1 MPLIAS
7 NIMEYFTIEGDLIS
21 HLMVTT
27 YLIKIL
33 KNFMDEYTRIEFTEK
48 DSLLKQP
55 DQ

>member
-7 NIMEYFTIEGDLIS
+7 SKMKHFSVEGELIS

-33 KNFMDEYTRIEFTEK
+33 KDLKGEYTRIEFTEK